1 MSGASANS
9 SKTVFYFNRVA
20 HSVYLD
26 TLAAEPDIDL
36 HKLTSDSPEA
46 DVAPVLAAAHAYQ
59 IDSARAGIPEKYWAG
74 DGLLAKSPNLLLVS
88 TSGAGF
94 DTVDVAACTR
104 AGVLVVNQSGANR
117 QAVAEHALGL
127 IINVS
132 KHITATDRVM
142 RQSADIDREIYI
154 GDEVAGKTLGVV
166 GIGNT
171 GRTLTK
177 LCVAGLG
184 MPVLA
189 YDPYVDAA
197 TIESYGA
204 TKVEFDELL
213 ARADYVSVHCPRT
226 SDSQNLFDAAA
237 FAKMKPS
244 AYFISTARGGIHD
257 EAALYDALVGGQ
269 IKAAG
274 LDVWDP
280 EPPAPDHPLL
290 SLDNVTASPHTAG
303 LTFTARESLGRWAA
317 EQLIDVLNGKR
328 PPRLI
333 NPDVWPVF
341 QERYE
346 KLLGPIAEASGSS

>member
-1 MSGASANS
+1 
-9 SKTVFYFNRVA
+9 FNRVA
-20 HSVYLD
+20 HPVYLE
-26 TLAAEPDIDL
+26 TLAAEPDIEL
-36 HKLTSDSPEA
+36 HKLDNDSPDG
-46 DVAPVLAAAHAYQ
+46 DVAPVMAAAHAYQ
-59 IDSARAGIPEKYWAG
+59 IDSTRAAIPEKYWAH
-74 DGLLAKSPNLLLVS
+74 DGLLANNPNLLLVS
-88 TSGAGF
+88 TNGAGF

-117 QAVAEHALGL
+117 EAVAEHALGL
-127 IINVS
+127 ILTAS
-132 KHITATDRVM
+132 KRITETDRIM
-142 RQSADIDREIYI
+142 RRGVRIDREGFV
-154 GDEVAGKTLGVV
+154 GDEVKGKTLGVI

-171 GRTLTK
+171 GSTLTK
-177 LCVAGLG
+177 MAVAALA

-226 SDSQNLFDAAA
+226 PETANLFDAAA
-237 FAKMKPS
+237 FGKMKPS

-257 EAALYDALVGGQ
+257 EAALYDALVGGE

-280 EPPAPDHPLL
+280 EPPEPDHPLL
-290 SLDNVTASPHTAG
+290 TLENVIASPHTAG
-303 LTFTARESLGRWAA
+303 LTFTARESLGQWAA

-333 NPDVWPVF
+333 NPDAWALF
-341 QERYE
+341 EQRYE
-346 KLLGPIAEASGSS
+346 KLLGHPGK

>member
-1 MSGASANS
+1 MSATPANS
-9 SKTVFYFNRVA
+9 SKSVYYINRVTNP
-20 HSVYLD
+20 VYLEI
-26 TLAAEPDIDL
+26 LGAEPDIEV
-36 HKLTSDSPEA
+36 HKLANDSP
-46 DVAPVLAAAHAYQ
+46 DVDVEPVMAAAHAYQ
-59 IDSARAGIPEKYWAG
+59 IDSARDNIPKKFWASE
-74 DGLLAKSPNLLLVS
+74 DFLARNPNLLLVS
-88 TSGAGF
+88 TNGAGY

-117 QAVAEHALGL
+117 EAVAEHALGL
-127 IINVS
+127 ILSAS
-132 KHITATDRVM
+132 KRIAETDRALRRGGV
-142 RQSADIDREIYI
+142 DRENFI
-154 GDEVAGKTLGVV
+154 GDEVAGKTLGVI

-171 GRTLTK
+171 GSTLTK
-177 LCVAGLG
+177 MCVAALS

-197 TIESYGA
+197 TIAGYGA

-226 SDSQNLFDAAA
+226 DETQNMLDAAA
-237 FAKMKPS
+237 FAKMKPG

-257 EAALYDALVGGQ
+257 EAALYDALTDGQ

-280 EPPAPDHPLL
+280 EPPEASHPLL
-290 SLDNVTASPHTAG
+290 GLENVIASPHTAG
-303 LTFTARESLGRWAA
+303 ATFTARENLGRWAA
-317 EQLIDVLNGKR
+317 EQIVVALQGRR

-333 NPDVWPVF
+333 NPDAWPLF

-346 KLLGPIAEASGSS
+346 KLLGPVAAE

>member
-1 MSGASANS
+1 MNEVPANS
-9 SKTVFYFNRVA
+9 SKTVYYFNRVA
-20 HSVYLD
+20 HPIFLETV
-26 TLAAEPDIDL
+26 AAEPDIEL
-36 HKLTSDSPEA
+36 HKFTNDSPDG
-46 DVAPVLAAAHAYQ
+46 DVAPVMAAAHAYQ
-59 IDSARAGIPEKYWAG
+59 IDSTRAAIPEKYWAN
-74 DGLLAKSPNLLLVS
+74 DGLLARNPNLLLVS
-88 TSGAGF
+88 TNGAGF

-132 KHITATDRVM
+132 KRIAETDRFM
-142 RQSADIDREIYI
+142 RGGAVIERENYI
-154 GDEVAGKTLGVV
+154 GDEVAGKTLGVI

-171 GRTLTK
+171 GSTLTK
-177 LCVAGLG
+177 ICVAGLG

-204 TKVEFDELL
+204 TKAAFDELL

-226 SDSQNLFDAAA
+226 DETANMLDAAA
-237 FAKMKPS
+237 FKKMKPS

-257 EAALYDALVGGQ
+257 EAALYDALTGGQ
-269 IKAAG
+269 IKGAG

-280 EPPAPDHPLL
+280 EPPHPDHPLL
-290 SLDNVTASPHTAG
+290 SLENVTASPHTAG
-303 LTFTARESLGRWAA
+303 LTFTARESLGQWAA

-333 NPDVWPVF
+333 NPDAWPLF
-341 QERYE
+341 EQRYE
-346 KLLGPIAEASGSS
+346 KLLGPAAAAPE

>member
-1 MSGASANS
+1 MAEAPINS

-20 HSVYLD
+20 HPVYLE
-26 TLAAEPDIDL
+26 TLAAQPDIEV
-36 HKLTSDSPEA
+36 HKLTNDSPVG
-46 DVAPVLAAAHAYQ
+46 DVAPVMAAAHAYQ
-59 IDSARAGIPEKYWAG
+59 IDSTRAAIPEKYWANE
-74 DGLLAKSPNLLLVS
+74 GLLANNPNLLLVS
-88 TSGAGF
+88 TNGAGF

-117 QAVAEHALGL
+117 EAVAEHALGL
-127 IINVS
+127 ILSSS
-132 KHITATDRVM
+132 KRITETDRIM
-142 RQSADIDREIYI
+142 RGGGRIDREGFV
-154 GDEVAGKTLGVV
+154 GDEVKGKTLGVI

-171 GRTLTK
+171 GSTLTK
-177 LCVAGLG
+177 MCVAALA

-197 TIESYGA
+197 TIESFGA

-213 ARADYVSVHCPRT
+213 AKADYVSVHCPRT
-226 SDSQNLFDAAA
+226 DETSNLFDAAA
-237 FAKMKPS
+237 FEKMKPS

-257 EAALYDALVGGQ
+257 EAALYNALVGGA

-280 EPPAPDHPLL
+280 EPPEPDHPLL
-290 SLDNVTASPHTAG
+290 TLENVIASPHTAG

-317 EQLIDVLNGKR
+317 EQLIGVLNGKR

-333 NPDVWPVF
+333 NPDAWVLF
-341 QERYE
+341 EERYE
-346 KLLGPIAEASGSS
+346 KLLGPTGGGR

>member
-1 MSGASANS
+1 MADAPVNS
-9 SKTVFYFNRVA
+9 SKTVYYFNRVA
-20 HSVYLD
+20 HPIYLE
-26 TLAAEPDIDL
+26 TLAGQPDIEL
-36 HKLTSDSPEA
+36 HKLDNDSPDG
-46 DVAPVLAAAHAYQ
+46 DVAPVMAAAHAYQ
-59 IDSARAGIPEKYWAG
+59 IDSTRAAIPQKYWVH
-74 DGLLAKSPNLLLVS
+74 DGLLAKNPNLLLVS
-88 TSGAGF
+88 TNGAGF

-117 QAVAEHALGL
+117 EAVAEHALGL
-127 IINVS
+127 ILTAS
-132 KHITATDRVM
+132 KRITETDRVM
-142 RQSADIDREIYI
+142 RRGVRINREDFV
-154 GDEVAGKTLGVV
+154 GDEVKGKTLGVI

-171 GRTLTK
+171 GSTLTK
-177 LCVAGLG
+177 MAVAALA

-197 TIESYGA
+197 TIAAYGA
-204 TKVEFDELL
+204 TKVAFDELL

-226 SDSQNLFDAAA
+226 PETANMFDAAA

-257 EAALYDALVGGQ
+257 EAALYDALVGGA

-280 EPPAPDHPLL
+280 EPPEPDHPLL
-290 SLDNVTASPHTAG
+290 ALENVIASPHTAG
-303 LTFTARESLGRWAA
+303 LTYTARESLGRWAA

-333 NPDVWPVF
+333 NPDAWPLF
-341 QERYE
+341 EERYK
-346 KLLGPIAEASGSS
+346 KLLGPAAAASG

>member
-1 MSGASANS
+1 MTAAPANY
-9 SKTVFYFNRVA
+9 SKTVYYFNRVT
-20 HSVYLD
+20 HPNYLQ
-26 TLAAEPDIDL
+26 TLAAEPDIEVHEL
-36 HKLTSDSPEA
+36 VNDSPDG

-59 IDSARAGIPEKYWAG
+59 IDSTRAGIPEKYWAG
-74 DGLLAKSPNLLLVS
+74 EALLARSPNLLLVS
-88 TSGAGF
+88 TNGAGY

-117 QAVAEHALGL
+117 EAVAEHALGL
-127 IINVS
+127 ILSVS
-132 KHITATDRVM
+132 KRIAETDRVM
-142 RQSADIDREIYI
+142 RRGSGIDRENYI
-154 GDEVAGKTLGVV
+154 GDEVAGKTLGVI

-171 GRTLTK
+171 GSTLTK
-177 LCVAGLG
+177 ICVAALA

-213 ARADYVSVHCPRT
+213 ARADYVSMHCPRT
-226 SDSQNLFDAAA
+226 DETQNMLDAAA
-237 FAKMKPS
+237 FQKMKAG

-257 EAALYDALVGGQ
+257 EAALHDALVEGH
-269 IKAAG
+269 IKGAG

-280 EPPAPDHPLL
+280 EPPEADHPLL
-290 SLDNVTASPHTAG
+290 ALENVTASPHTAG
-303 LTFTARESLGRWAA
+303 ATFTARENLGRWAA
-317 EQLIDVLNGKR
+317 EQVVDVLNGQR

-333 NPDVWPVF
+333 NPDAWPRF

-346 KLLGPIAEASGSS
+346 KLLGPAPSGERMP